1 MSINFKKI
9 AGLLEA
15 GDTKAVR
22 KLLPQIRTQAPKAAV
37 EIEAQILTSEGK
49 FEDAL
54 DLLRPYV
61 QTYTLEEIGY
71 YNLISFIRV
80 LTHVKAWDEAFN
92 WCVKAIDFDD
102 KRVEAPEQMYM
113 ILTNTD
119 RWYDAI
125 HVARR
130 LQENFPDRIKYK
142 IIRLVAEG
150 RVQNHDTA
158 MALWDEIRL
167 QGEDDEVSKNNQLHN
182 SLISIYISMGR
193 VDDAWSH
200 AVSFDLFS
208 RQDDPVLAL
217 GLPILFQAAGL
228 KNEGLKYLEDCVDR
242 WPAVPEFRW
251 NLSLMQLASGDMIRG
266 WESYDHRWEWEK
278 FPSPRKM
285 FAIPQ
290 LQPEHVLEG
299 KSLYLWGEQGLG
311 DNLMFLS
318 LVLSVLNE
326 KPARLICEIHSK
338 LKPLV
343 EVLYPEVEFI
353 EFRKELLLQDDKL
366 ANSFDYH
373 LPVGSLPRRYI
384 QSVTDFSKRKIRKFS
399 VNDAFKEETL
409 GLKGDTKIVGLAWRS
424 GLVNYDRAKFYLNSE
439 FARSLIKENPTGVTF
454 VILQYSLLDEERD
467 KLSDLPN
474 VIIPDEN
481 FYEDILMHA
490 KYAACCDFV
499 VTAGTVLVS
508 LCGHANV
515 PVLSWSPKGA
525 WTEFGSGNNPWWS
538 QVHTVN
544 CDPGWDKGSL
554 GVEIKRLAQK
564 AINLL

>member
-102 KRVEAPEQMYM
+102 KRVEAPEQMYT

-182 SLISIYISMGR
+182 SLISIYVSMGR
-193 VDDAWSH
+193 IDDAWDH
-200 AVSFDLFS
+200 AVSFELFS
-208 RQDDPVLAL
+208 REDPVLAL
-217 GLPILFQAAGL
+217 GMPTLFQVTGRHE
-228 KNEGLKYLEDCVDR
+228 EGLKYLGNCVER
-242 WPAVPEFRW
+242 WSDIPEFRW
-251 NLSLMQLASGDMIRG
+251 NLALMQLANGDMIKG
-266 WESYDHRWEWEK
+266 WESYERRWDWDK
-278 FPSPRKM
+278 FPSPCKR
-285 FAIPQ
+285 FSIPQ
-290 LQPEHVLEG
+290 LALEDSLVN

-318 LVLSVLNE
+318 FAPALLNE
-326 KPARLICEIHSK
+326 RPFKIICEIAPK
-338 LKPLV
+338 LIPFV
-343 EVLYPEVEFI
+343 EKLYPEIEFI
-353 EFRKELLLQDDKL
+353 EFKQQLDLQSDEC
-366 ANSFDYH
+366 ANTYDYH
-373 LPVGSLPRRYI
+373 LPVGSLVRRY
-384 QSVTDFSKRKIRKFS
+384 VTCVEDFKQRTVRKFRIS
-399 VNDAFKEETL
+399 AAERSKLL
-409 GLKGDTKIVGLAWRS
+409 GNVDGKKIVGIAWRS
-424 GLVNYDRAKFYLNSE
+424 GLVNYDRQKFYLNAN
-439 FARSLIKENPTGVTF
+439 FASALMRDHSDNVTF
-454 VILQYSLLDEERD
+454 VMLQYSLTDREKE
-467 KLSDLPN
+467 
-474 VIIPDEN
+474 VISGIANCVVPEVN
-481 FYEDILMHA
+481 FFDDILCHA
-490 KYAACCDFV
+490 KYAACCD
-499 VTAGTVLVS
+499 LVITPPTILVALS
-508 LCGHANV
+508 GHANV
-515 PVLSWSPKGA
+515 PVISWGPKNA
-525 WTEFGSGNNPWWS
+525 WTKFGTGQNVWWRQNHS
-538 QVHTVN
+538 VS
-544 CDPGWDKGSL
+544 CDAGWDKGAL
-554 GVEIKRLAQK
+554 GAELRRLAAK
-564 AINLL
+564 AIAIL